1 MKYLAACIGGTLAAR
16 RFMEKKVKRALPDA
30 KNEKGIKLKNTA
42 VKPALPTAKYEKP
55 KYAKGKVKRALG
67 K

>member
-1 MKYLAACIGGTLAAR
+1 
-16 RFMEKKVKRALPDA
+16 MEKKVKRALPDA